1 MTDSS
6 LLLQVRG
13 LSKRFNISNYWFSKP
28 VFLHAVDDVSFDLH
42 QGQTL
47 GIVGESGSGKSTLA
61 RLLMKLIPATSGQVL
76 YKGRDILP
84 LKEKDCAFLRKDVQ
98 MVFQDP
104 CASLNPR
111 IKVGY
116 SVAEPL
122 RVHGLRQSR
131 GQAAAKAG
139 DMFEHVGLQRS
150 MANRFPHEFSG
161 GQHQRINIARA
172 LVSEPRLIICDEAV
186 SALDVSVQA
195 QVLNLFGRLKDEFR
209 LTYIF
214 ISHDLAVVRYVSDT
228 IIVMY
233 LGEIM
238 ELAPAK
244 DLFLKAAHPYTKAL
258 VSAIPDPDPRVRRK
272 RILLQ
277 GDIPSPLDLP
287 AGCRFS
293 SRCYMAADRC
303 RQIHP
308 DLREVSPGHSV
319 RCHFDVGEG

>member
-84 LKEKDCAFLRKDVQ
+84 LKEKDCTFLRKDVQ

-172 LVSEPRLIICDEAV
+172 RVSEPRLIICDEAV